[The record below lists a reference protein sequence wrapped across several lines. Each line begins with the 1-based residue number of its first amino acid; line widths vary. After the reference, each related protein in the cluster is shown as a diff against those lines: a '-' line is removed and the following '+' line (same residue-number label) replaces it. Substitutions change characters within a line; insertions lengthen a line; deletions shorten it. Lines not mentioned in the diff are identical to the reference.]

1 MTRGI
6 YKIENLLNGKIY
18 IGQSIQIEK
27 RFEQHKKTAYARK
40 DRNYN
45 NLIYKAIRK
54 YGLENFAFE
63 IIEEVPDNQD
73 LDEREIYWIS
83 YYNSYKNGYNM
94 TPGGGCLR
102 GEDSP
107 NTKANRDT
115 VIQVRTLYN
124 AHIKKSEI
132 YDLVKDKLTQ
142 SQFEHIWRFETW
154 KDVMPEVNT
163 KENKEFYFHQR
174 GGQRQGG
181 NDARKLSQEEIDYII
196 YLRDKEKLTW
206 KEIAEKTG
214 RCQATCHK
222 YYKNPQVIKK
232 AHASKRVKCIE
243 TGEIFDSIQE
253 AASWAGITSST
264 LCSSISRGC
273 RGGVKDGISLHW
285 ERLD

>member
-174 GGQRQGG
+174 GGQRQEG

-253 AASWAGITSST
+253 AASWAGIASST

-273 RGGVKDGISLHW
+273 RGGVKNGISLHW

>member
-107 NTKANRDT
+107 NTKVNRDT

-253 AASWAGITSST
+253 AASWAGIASST

-273 RGGVKDGISLHW
+273 RGGVKNGISLHW

>member
-6 YKIENLLNGKIY
+6 YKIENLINGKLY
-18 IGQSIQIEK
+18 IGQSVQIEK
-27 RFEQHKKTAYARK
+27 RFEQHKKVAFSRK
-40 DRNYN
+40 DPNYN

-54 YGLENFAFE
+54 YGLDNFKFE
-63 IIEEVPDNQD
+63 IIEEVSEDQD

-83 YYNSYKNGYNM
+83 HYNSYKEGYNM
-94 TPGGGCLR
+94 TPGGSTLR

-107 NTKANRDT
+107 TAKVARD
-115 VIQVRTLYN
+115 VVVQIRTLYG
-124 AHIKKSEI
+124 ARIRKKDVYEQ
-132 YDLVKDKLTQ
+132 VKDKVTQ
-142 SQFEHIWRFETW
+142 SQFDHIWRFETW
-154 KDVMPEVNT
+154 LDVLSEVNT
-163 KENKEFYFHQR
+163 PENRDFHFHQR
-174 GGQRQGG
+174 GGKQEGG

-196 YLRDKEKLTW
+196 HLRDDEKLTW